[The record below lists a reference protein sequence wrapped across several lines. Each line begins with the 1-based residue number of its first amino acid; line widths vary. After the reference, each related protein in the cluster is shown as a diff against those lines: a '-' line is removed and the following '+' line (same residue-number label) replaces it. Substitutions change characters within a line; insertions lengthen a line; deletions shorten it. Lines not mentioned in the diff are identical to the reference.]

1 MNTKKVLLFWGL
13 IIGLITIGCVHPGT
27 SSRSNN
33 GEQSYYLYDSKYG
46 GYPVGRVEKS
56 NDGTYYTYDSK
67 YGGYPTVAIPP
78 EGLRRR
84 GIHIIAMTANTE
96 GIRWEG

>member
-67 YGGYPTVAIPP
+67 YGGYPTGRI
-78 EGLRRR
+78 EKKG
-84 GIHIIAMTANTE
+84 NTYYRYDSKY
-96 GIRWEG
+96 GGYPVGRVMKK